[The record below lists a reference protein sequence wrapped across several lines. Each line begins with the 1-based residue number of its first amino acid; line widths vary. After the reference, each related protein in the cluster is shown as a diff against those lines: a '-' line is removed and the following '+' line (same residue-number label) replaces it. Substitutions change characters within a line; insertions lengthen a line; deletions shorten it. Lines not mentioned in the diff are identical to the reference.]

1 MLNSCGS
8 CPTAGVLPA
17 VLIAERPNRMD
28 ESVRSRGQ
36 HFAPDKGVASRTKGF
51 SGCVGR
57 KDCERPARW
66 LHRFLLD
73 VTPVRGSNSGRGQVV
88 EPFTVVDVTL
98 RSEFFEASAIAS

>member
-17 VLIAERPNRMD
+17 VLIAGRPTGWITVCGVL
-28 ESVRSRGQ
+28 SAFCPGQ
-36 HFAPDKGVASRTKGF
+36 RCRIADRGF

-57 KDCERPARW
+57 KACERLARW

-73 VTPVRGSNSGRGQVV
+73 VTPAGESNSERGQVV
-88 EPFTVVDVTL
+88 EPFTVIDVTL
-98 RSEFFEASAIAS
+98 RTEFFEASAIAS